1 MTTDLG
7 RPREAR
13 IDAAVL
19 AATTALLAERGY
31 AGFSLADV
39 AERAGTSRPAIYRRW
54 SGKAHLVHAA
64 VFPVDDSTTVR
75 LTGDLATDVHT
86 LVAGAAALFSSP
98 PVRAALPGLLHEV
111 MSDTALHER
120 LLDRFR
126 APVWGELSTLVDAE
140 TADVLIATITG
151 AVLLT
156 MILHG
161 PDALDPA
168 WVERT
173 SRLLTEGLT

>member
-1 MTTDLG
+1 MATDLG

-13 IDAAVL
+13 IDDAVL
-19 AATTALLAERGY
+19 AATSALLAERGY

-54 SGKAHLVHAA
+54 SGKAHLVHAT
-64 VFPVDDSTTVR
+64 VFPVDDTTTVR
-75 LTGDLATDVHT
+75 LTGDLAADVRT

-111 MSDTALHER
+111 MSDAELHER
-120 LLDRFR
+120 LLERFR
-126 APVWGELSTLVDAE
+126 APVWGELSTLVDPA
-140 TADVLIATITG
+140 TADVLITTIAG
-151 AVLLT
+151 AVLFT
-156 MILHG
+156 MVLHG

-173 SRLLTEGLT
+173 SALLTKGLA